1 MQNFIYKN
9 PTKIIFGKDVISK
22 IDNEIPT
29 NARVLITYG
38 GGSIKHN
45 GIYNQVIKALGS
57 RYIVEFGGI
66 PANPEFDLLC
76 EGVALI
82 KEKKLDFILAVGGGS
97 VIDGTKF
104 ISAAAK
110 YNGEDPWDIVN
121 RKATIKDAMPFATVL
136 TLPATGSEMN
146 SGAVISRRSTKTK
159 LSFGSPLLYPQFS
172 VLDPS
177 VIKSL
182 PERQIV
188 NGVIDSIMHTLEQYM
203 TYPAGGLLQDRIAE
217 GILQTLIEV
226 GPRVKENPLDYE
238 AASNFMW
245 SCTMALNG
253 LIAQGVPSD
262 WTVHALGHELT
273 ALYMIDHARTL
284 AIVAPRY
291 YEYLI
296 EQKEDK
302 LAQFATRV
310 WNIQKGSKREKAL
323 MGIRKL
329 EEFMQNLGVETHL
342 SAYTEN
348 YTNTAEEIRTRFS
361 NRGWKGLGEKQ
372 SFSPEDAENVIKM
385 TY

>member
-38 GGSIKHN
+38 GGSIKRN